1 MDRLN
6 ICNIDPLS
14 AERVHLE
21 AEVVK
26 IAYNIRNQYVGDP
39 NFYDFELK
47 HFCSDESIEKYLNQI
62 DLNKANNEINTTWE
76 NHHKDTVYLTVIDKN
91 RQMVSLIFFNF

>member
-1 MDRLN
+1 MLNRLN
-6 ICNIDPLS
+6 IKDIDPWS

-39 NFYDFELK
+39 NFYNFELK
-47 HFCSDESIEKYLNQI
+47 IFCSDEL
-62 DLNKANNEINTTWE
+62 
-76 NHHKDTVYLTVIDKN
+76 
-91 RQMVSLIFFNF
+91 